1 MATLLG
7 SATLSTAIN
16 VNPSRTTV
24 HTFDTTRV
32 TQTDYR
38 PPINA
43 YNKDTI
49 NDTSARLY
57 NDAVEDY
64 LGTDYTN
71 TPYVSETED
80 FVEIVRTASSP
91 SGHGTNTIFCHFDLL
106 DIDPAA
112 TVNSIEVQVTVESS
126 QSGYTTYSPYGTQDA
141 LHFGKIKCN
150 WQDAGPNDSS
160 KTEST
165 PTNNGSNSYSL
176 GDHYRIGSSDQETAT
191 FTFPTLTLGTLPT
204 LEVVFT
210 GVQNPG
216 DTYPGANSLNIKIY
230 NIRLRV
236 NYTGRTRLTTGFQS
250 RTHNGHPFTVNSS
263 TNITAQGYSWSSAT
277 YPSAGYQTFIQ
288 STDDLGFSSLIPSGA
303 TIDGTAI
310 QYGLI
315 DYRNNGGTY
324 SAGTATETSN
334 SYTTADGRDNNAI
347 QLTHG
352 TSSTFNLVSSD
363 FIDDVGNTYIKY
375 QPYTDIIDEPLTWYA
390 EDANNSLGVTRA
402 QAITE
407 NFGIKWQPSATGA
420 SYVSGAGTTALPSD
434 ITKPNS
440 LDYAGISP
448 DTVKYAINVAYNPAF
463 ISGPIPIDSSF
474 TVSTLGNLNHGV
486 DDSELS
492 DFTGVV
498 TMTTL
503 GGFLHIGDP
512 DDQTVVASVA
522 DVPTT
527 VAHTSP
533 VELSSAF
540 AMTVVADLAIPGT
553 SEPAFNTN
561 MTVTGVCRWAGLP
574 ETLAP
579 SFAIPNIS
587 SGVKLSG
594 YTITGTIALDFA
606 DISGILII
614 DVPQPTRI
622 HTVSTITHEYLIPM
636 PGTQSNRLRYHTVP
650 QQTRTYVIPSKLRTH
665 EIAQQTRTIN
675 VEDL

>member
-43 YNKDTI
+43 YNKDTLV
-49 NDTSARLY
+49 DTSARLY

-64 LGTDYTN
+64 IGADYTN
-71 TPYVSETED
+71 TPYVDETED

-91 SGHGTNTIFCHFDLL
+91 TSPGTNSIFCHFDLL

-112 TVNSIEVQVTVESS
+112 TINSIEVQVTVESS
-126 QSGYTTYSPYGTQDA
+126 QGGYTTYSPYGIQDSW
-141 LHFGKIKCN
+141 HYGKIKAN
-150 WQDAGPNDSS
+150 WLDAGPNDSS
-160 KTEST
+160 GSNST
-165 PTNNGSNSYSL
+165 PTSTDNYTYSS
-176 GDHYRIGSSDQETAT
+176 GDNYFIETASQETAT
-191 FTFPTLTLGTLPT
+191 FTFASRSSLGTLPT
-204 LEVVFT
+204 LELVFT
-210 GVQNPG
+210 GTVRPAG
-216 DTYPGANSLNIKIY
+216 TYPGAASLNIKIY
-230 NIRLRV
+230 NVRLRV
-236 NYTGRTRLTTGFQS
+236 NYTGRTRLTTGYQS
-250 RTHNGHPFTVNSS
+250 RKHNGHPFTVNSS

-334 SYTTADGRDNNAI
+334 AYTTADGRDNNAI

-352 TSSTFNLVSSD
+352 TSSTFDLVNSD
-363 FIDDVGNTYIKY
+363 YIDDVGNTYIKY
-375 QPYTDIIDEPLTWYA
+375 RPYSSIEDEPLTWYA
-390 EDANNSLGVTRA
+390 EDADNSLGATRA
-402 QAITE
+402 QVITE

-420 SYVSGAGTTALPSD
+420 SYVSGAGTTALTGPA
-434 ITKPNS
+434 KPNS

-463 ISGPIPIDSSF
+463 ISGDVPIDSSF
-474 TVSTLGNLNHGV
+474 TVTTLGNLNHAV

-498 TMTTL
+498 SMTTL
-503 GGFLHIGDP
+503 GGFLHDDDP
-512 DDQTVVASVA
+512 DDQSASFSIASIPVAIG
-522 DVPTT
+522 TT
-527 VAHTSP
+527 A
-533 VELSSAF
+533 ELSSAF
-540 AMTVVADLAIPGT
+540 NLTASCVILAG
-553 SEPAFNTN
+553 SSSQPAFNTTLTVSGSVKLSGF
-561 MTVTGVCRWAGLP
+561 TVTSSI
-574 ETLAP
+574 ETDVAV
-579 SFAIPNIS
+579 S
-587 SGVKLSG
+587 SSVKLSG
-594 YTITGTIALDFA
+594 YTITGSMAFDLA
-606 DISGILII
+606 NISEVLLINK
-614 DVPQPTRI
+614 PQPLRILTTEIQTREYAI
-622 HTVSTITHEYLIPM
+622 PTHTRTHVID
-636 PGTQSNRLRYHTVP
+636 TQS
-650 QQTRTYVIPSKLRTH
+650 RTYVIPAQDRTVTLDT
-665 EIAQQTRTIN
+665 QTRNTN
-675 VEDL
+675 AEDL